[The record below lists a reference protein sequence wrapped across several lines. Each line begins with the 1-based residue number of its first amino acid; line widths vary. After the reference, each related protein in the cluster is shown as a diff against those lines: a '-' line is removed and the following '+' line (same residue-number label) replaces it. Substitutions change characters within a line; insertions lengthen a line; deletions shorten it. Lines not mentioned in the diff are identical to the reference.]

1 MGDFEEWSDYNF
13 MWTQW
18 KSNKIIE
25 GLKTYK
31 EVLKENEDTKSS
43 EQNLSSTQVTGDDNN
58 SSNENL
64 ITTPK
69 RSLTKSQALHKQEN

>member
-1 MGDFEEWSDYNF
+1 MGDFEEWTDYNF

-31 EVLKENEDTKSS
+31 EVLKDIEDSKNS
-43 EQNLSSTQVTGDDNN
+43 EQNLSST
-58 SSNENL
+58 
-64 ITTPK
+64 
-69 RSLTKSQALHKQEN
+69 